1 MPEHINNEKA
11 IEEIVNDFLS
21 IGFTKD
27 DVRDIYNKFCD
38 EFDERRIL
46 EGTTIRR
53 KYERR
58 RNSD

>member
-27 DVRDIYNKFCD
+27 DVRDIYNTFCD
-38 EFDERRIL
+38 KYDERRIL

-53 KYERR
+53 KYERKR
-58 RNSD
+58 